1 MLLRWDVDDA
11 NTVTLKIGG
20 FAKSVLAVNDR
31 EIPSG
36 LKLSRKKQIVF
47 SLADGRDATISVKP
61 RFASMPEITLR
72 VSGQLMVP
80 TEKTPVKCPS
90 CGASAKPNDRFCRS
104 CGKSMP
110 AAENY
115 LLRRSVKEA
124 TGTIWTL
131 GVLFAISGLI
141 FFFLAKSQYA
151 EALAKLNGLNPN
163 QTIPINGVAYTVLA
177 LRDKIL
183 WAQWGVLIV
192 NLILAAVM
200 VGLALWGRRAP
211 LAAVLVA
218 AATYAVVL
226 VTNTLI
232 DPTSIGQG
240 VYLKIFVVILLAR
253 GIKGALALRATHA

>member
-20 FAKSVLAVNDR
+20 FAKSVLTINDR
-31 EIPSG
+31 EIPSA
-36 LKLSRKKQIVF
+36 LKLSKKKQVAF

-90 CGASAKPNDRFCRS
+90 CGASVKPNDRFCQS
-104 CGKSMP
+104 CGKPMP
-110 AAENY
+110 APENY
-115 LLRRSVKEA
+115 LFRRSVKEA
-124 TGTIWTL
+124 TGTIWML
-131 GVLFAISGLI
+131 GALFAISGAI
-141 FFFLAKSQYA
+141 FFFLARSQYA
-151 EALAKLNGLNPN
+151 EALAKLDGLNPN
-163 QTIPINGVAYTVLA
+163 QTIPINGVVHLVSA
-177 LRDKIL
+177 LRDQIL

-192 NLILAAVM
+192 NLILAAAM

-226 VTNTLI
+226 VTNALI
-232 DPTSIGQG
+232 DPASIGQG
-240 VYLKIFVVILLAR
+240 VFLKIFAVILLVR
-253 GIKGALALRATHA
+253 GIKGALALRGTHA